1 MDISFPNQKKL
12 QLEAAIM
19 IYKQK
24 SGYYSD
30 GTYAA
35 ILHKIESNGRFLPG
49 KNLDTNAFLY
59 YFNNPSTRLKI
70 TFQAENVLGKSYD
83 SIVWYEKSRLTP
95 IYFQVNDREQ
105 EINQKLNSLSGKT
118 VLWPPLL
125 FMIRGTTLYCKAL
138 NCNRRPTLKSKL
150 FVAPFTHINESN
162 GAVCLPSGV
171 SIDRQKSLEENM
183 ANISEYFYQGIFG
196 HKTGSMQQIK
206 HPGGHDGFWIEY
218 MQKEKYCRFPVNRL
232 IETNQT
238 LEDFLK

>member
-1 MDISFPNQKKL
+1 MWI
-12 QLEAAIM
+12 
-19 IYKQK
+19 
-24 SGYYSD
+24 
-30 GTYAA
+30 
-35 ILHKIESNGRFLPG
+35 
-49 KNLDTNAFLY
+49 Y
-59 YFNNPSTRLKI
+59 YFNNPSNRLKI
-70 TFQAENVLGKSYD
+70 TFQDEKVLGKSYD

-95 IYFQVNDREQ
+95 VYFQVNDREQ
-105 EINQKLNSLSGKT
+105 EINQKLNSLSGKP

-162 GAVCLPSGV
+162 GSVCLPSGV
-171 SIDRQKSLEENM
+171 SIDRQKPLEENM
-183 ANISEYFYQGIFG
+183 ENISEYFYQGIFG
-196 HKTGSMQQIK
+196 HRTGSMQQIK

-232 IETNQT
+232 VETNQT